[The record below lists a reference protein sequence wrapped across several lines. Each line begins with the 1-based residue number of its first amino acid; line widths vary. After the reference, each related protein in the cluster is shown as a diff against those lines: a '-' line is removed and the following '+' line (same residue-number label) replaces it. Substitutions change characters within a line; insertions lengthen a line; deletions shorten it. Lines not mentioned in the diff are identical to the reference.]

1 MKLEHAAQTDV
12 GLVRDL
18 NEDAFIVEPS
28 ENMYLVA
35 DGMGGQAAG
44 EIASAMACEKI
55 TDFIVLTSVEA
66 GATWPTSYDNL
77 LSHSLNRL
85 QEAFRSANRAIY
97 EAASTDPD
105 KQGMGTTGVCALF
118 EDSTM
123 YLAHVG
129 DSRAYLIRNG
139 SMEQLTRDHSWI
151 HDQVESGLMTEE
163 EAQDHPYR
171 NIITRALGAGS
182 DVRVDLSEHPLED
195 NDLMLLCSDGLTAMV
210 SDDQIMNLLKDNAE
224 DLDAA
229 VKAFIDAANAS
240 GGKDN
245 ITAILIRY
253 SSGE

>member
-28 ENMYLVA
+28 EKMYLVA

-44 EIASAMACEKI
+44 EIASALACERI
-55 TDFIVLTSVEA
+55 TDFIILTSIEA
-66 GATWPTSYDNL
+66 GSTWPTSYDNL

-97 EAASTDPD
+97 ETASTDPD
-105 KQGMGTTGVCALF
+105 KQGMGTTAVCALF
-118 EDSTM
+118 EDNTM

-139 SMEQLTRDHSWI
+139 LLEQLTRDHSWI

-163 EAQDHPYR
+163 EAHDHPYR
-171 NIITRALGAGS
+171 NIITRALGAGPE
-182 DVRVDLSEHPLED
+182 VRIDLSERSLED
-195 NDLMLLCSDGLTAMV
+195 NDLILLCSDGLTAMV
-210 SDDQIMNLLKDNAE
+210 SDDQILEMLNDDGD
-224 DLDAA
+224 DLDASVRA
-229 VKAFIDAANAS
+229 LIDAANDN

-245 ITAILIRY
+245 ITALLIKC
-253 SSGE
+253 SSV